1 MTRSGLKNSR
11 LTGSIQ
17 LLYVTCVFIMAGC
30 AHAPQKDSVVQH
42 FNKTSGATITTL
54 AKPFSFYRTE
64 PLLAANSRDYVYAG
78 PVEINHVG
86 RREYLLW
93 LHYCSTIDR
102 SRQVTAADAPSDV
115 FLFIDEKPMEL
126 VQAQNDRLDESLY
139 TVPVAGGY
147 TVLYRVTRDQ
157 LRKLAQAEQ
166 IRLVVEAGPRNTD
179 EYRVWN
185 GAEEGFRLFASYLLD
200 DADIV
205 FAAVR

>member
-1 MTRSGLKNSR
+1 M
-11 LTGSIQ
+11 Q
-17 LLYVTCVFIMAGC
+17 LLYLTCVLITAGC
-30 AHAPQKDSVVQH
+30 VHAPQKDSVIQH
-42 FNKTSGATITTL
+42 FNKSSGATITTL

-64 PLLAANSRDYVYAG
+64 PLLAVNSRDYVYAG
-78 PVEINHVG
+78 PVEINHAG

-102 SRQVTAADAPSDV
+102 SRQVMTEAPSDV
-115 FLFIDEKPMEL
+115 FLFIDDKPMEL
-126 VQAQNDRLDESLY
+126 LQAQKYRLDGSLY

-166 IRLVVEAGPRNTD
+166 IRLIVEAGPRNTD